1 MYPTQLHSY
10 LLWRSSAPPAAQE
23 LASRR
28 YTATVCLLPA
38 TMVGIFVFGWWAA
51 VVLFASCLSAF
62 ATDFVC
68 HRFIWK
74 DSPGT
79 REGTWLLTGL
89 LLGLLLPPNVPIWV
103 PIIGALLA
111 VLVGKYFLSVDGTPL
126 FMPVLVGL
134 VGLFLISFAIAAVS
148 GDNVMMGR
156 KQVDVAATEKSPA
169 TKKIIPHWPV
179 LVRDI
184 EPSGDIGATPGSMT
198 KLLRDFFGGDVRKS
212 ITRERYRE
220 AVFGDKPRDV
230 KAEAVHGPRP
240 IDSAAEYPSRVTSRS
255 QAANPTMGDRYEA
268 LDMVLG
274 YLPGTIGG
282 SSALALALGILL
294 LIFTGAASPA
304 IPIFTLGTM
313 FAMLNFFAWMM
324 PGRVLPDN
332 IVIHLLTG
340 STLIYIFFLAADSQ
354 TAPRS
359 VLGRVYAGVML
370 GLMETLIRVFTPLPE
385 GLFLS
390 VLIMQ
395 GTAYFFDLKLAPPDD
410 EQPVGHSFST
420 SSLGRL

>member
-51 VVLFASCLSAF
+51 VVLFASCMSAF
-62 ATDFVC
+62 ITDFVC

-89 LLGLLLPPNVPIWV
+89 LLGLLLPPNVPIWI

-111 VLVGKYFLSVDGTPL
+111 VLVGKYLLSVDGTPL

-134 VGLFLISFAIAAVS
+134 LGLFLISFALATFS
-148 GDNVMMGR
+148 GDNIMLGR
-156 KQVDVAATEKSPA
+156 KRVDVAATEGSPA
-169 TKKIIPHWPV
+169 TKKTVAHWPV

-240 IDSAAEYPSRVTSRS
+240 IDSAAEFPSRVTSRS
-255 QAANPTMGDRYEA
+255 QSTNPSVGDRYEA
-268 LDMVLG
+268 LDMILG

-304 IPIFTLGTM
+304 IPTFALGTM
-313 FAMLNFFAWMM
+313 FALLNFFAWVM

-359 VLGRVYAGVML
+359 VLGRVYAGVFL
-370 GLMETLIRVFTPLPE
+370 GILETLFRVFTPLPE

-395 GTAYFFDLKLAPPDD
+395 GMAYFFDLKLAPPHDD
-410 EQPVGHSFST
+410 QPVGQSLST